1 MTQHLLEWLP
11 AYHDGELSR
20 SRRLQVETHLQDCPS
35 CRAELEA
42 LQGLS
47 ALLQADPLPA
57 HTPVERFAGQ
67 VQLLLPRNSAARARR
82 QNSTPALPGWVLG
95 IPMTLLLVG
104 SFLQAGLWMTSSLL
118 ATGWFFGGGAFA
130 AWLGSDSMPDTL
142 GTLFLLNLTL
152 LAGIASLWMAWLAF
166 WWVWKRN
173 QNISVTTELLEK
185 EY

>member
-1 MTQHLLEWLP
+1 
-11 AYHDGELSR
+11 
-20 SRRLQVETHLQDCPS
+20 
-35 CRAELEA
+35 
-42 LQGLS
+42 
-47 ALLQADPLPA
+47 
-57 HTPVERFAGQ
+57 
-67 VQLLLPRNSAARARR
+67 
-82 QNSTPALPGWVLG
+82 
-95 IPMTLLLVG
+95 
-104 SFLQAGLWMTSSLL
+104 MTSSLL